1 MKAVIITVAAFV
13 LLCALMFLNH
23 AYIKATANELVR
35 LTESLDFSDKEAS
48 RQTLH
53 EIDELWKKSSL
64 IFSLTVSFREIDRLG
79 ECIITLSSSLEDSS
93 EALFEGYRNLLID
106 AIEGVARLE
115 DFSVMNIL

>member
-35 LTESLDFSDKEAS
+35 LAESLDFSDKEAS